1 MKGFFSKANINN
13 IIMLI
18 VALSLC
24 IGFSFLIIND
34 KVTSGEVLSA
44 FMLLVGFYFG
54 TTNKQSED
62 NKKK

>member
-1 MKGFFSKANINN
+1 MKNFFNRTNVNN

-24 IGFSFLIIND
+24 IGFGFLVVQD
-34 KVTSGEVLSA
+34 KITSGEVMGS

-54 TTNKQSED
+54 TTHKSED
-62 NKKK
+62 KKK

>member
-44 FMLLVGFYFG
+44 FMSLCVFYFG
-54 TTNKQSED
+54 TSNKQSED
-62 NKKK
+62 KKK

>member
-1 MKGFFSKANINN
+1 MKNFFNRTNVNN

-62 NKKK
+62 KKK

>member
-24 IGFSFLIIND
+24 IGFGFLVVQD
-34 KVTSGEVLSA
+34 KITSGEVMAS

-54 TTNKQSED
+54 ATQKSED
-62 NKKK
+62 KKK

>member
-1 MKGFFSKANINN
+1 MKNLFSKSNVNN

-24 IGFSFLIIND
+24 IGFGFLVVQD
-34 KVTSGEVLSA
+34 KITSGEVMGS

-54 TTNKQSED
+54 TTHKQSED
-62 NKKK
+62 KK